1 MSPDYAFKE
10 KREVYFE
17 EHGDF
22 LLTGI
27 YDFERMKPGMEILG
41 PAIIETP
48 VTTVVVNPKDRAEMD
63 EFRSV
68 RISVEP

>member
-1 MSPDYAFKE
+1 MKAAMAATP
-10 KREVYFE
+10 

-22 LLTGI
+22 IPTGI